1 MNPKQA
7 IAALA
12 RMPEEL
18 PQRLKD
24 LTDEQLRFKPNAD
37 TFSALESVCHLR
49 DIEVEGYAR
58 RLGLLLREDNPRLPD
73 LDGAAL
79 ARERAY
85 NEQPLKPALD
95 AFFSM
100 RRRCLATLRDLTAD
114 EFTRRGQFE
123 NVGEV
128 TLEGLLELW
137 VEHDQGHLKE
147 LDALLPL
154 LQGARPG
161 LQPKPSQSLLPR

>member
-1 MNPKQA
+1 MTPKDS

-18 PQRLKD
+18 QQRLAD
-24 LTDEQLRFKPNAD
+24 LDEAELHFKPNAD
-37 TFSALESVCHLR
+37 TFSVLENVCHLR

-95 AFFSM
+95 AFLSM
-100 RRRCLATLRDLTAD
+100 RRRCLETLADLTPED
-114 EFTRRGQFE
+114 FERRGQFE

-128 TLEGLLELW
+128 TLGGLLELW
-137 VEHDQGHLKE
+137 VEHDHEHLRE
-147 LDALLPL
+147 VDELLPL
-154 LQGARPG
+154 LHSPQAGR
-161 LQPKPSQSLLPR
+161 QPSPSQSLLNR